1 MLFGKNYF
9 IIKMSGKKVKIDT
22 DKTEFTI
29 TVKNGKASLTVEAE
43 PEVIDECSDFCDC
56 CNECNETEIP
66 EVVVEDNKPTK
77 TTKKKTLDTVC

>member
-9 IIKMSGKKVKIDT
+9 IIKMSGKKVKVDT

-43 PEVIDECSDFCDC
+43 PDAINECSEFCDC
-56 CNECNETEIP
+56 RNECINETEIP

-77 TTKKKTLDTVC
+77 KKTLDTVC